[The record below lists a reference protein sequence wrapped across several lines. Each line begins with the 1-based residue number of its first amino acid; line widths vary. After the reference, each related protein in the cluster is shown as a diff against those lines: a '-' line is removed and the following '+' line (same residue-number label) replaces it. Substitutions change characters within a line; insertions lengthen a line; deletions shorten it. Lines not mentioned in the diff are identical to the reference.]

1 MKNKRITVKM
11 KKKYIIPLLVVLA
24 LLVLPG
30 SIVFGNDERNFYY
43 DLGVSYYD
51 KGNID
56 EAISAWEKAI
66 IVNPEFAAAYYNLG
80 NAYEEKGLLK
90 EAVSAWKK
98 VIEITPFDIDVYFN
112 MGVAYTKRG
121 MFREA
126 AKILKKAIEIN
137 PEDPEAHY
145 SLGIVFVNTGKLDNA
160 IEEYNYT
167 IELSPDHAEAYY
179 SLGNAYYDKNML
191 DSAHKSYEAAIRIS
205 SNYADA
211 YNNLGSVLF
220 EKGMIDE
227 AIDAWERAIEIN
239 PNFADAYYN
248 LGNVY
253 DEKRLFCKAVSEW
266 RKALEVDPDT
276 KEKRLFSK
284 AISSW
289 KRALEI
295 NPDMVDAR
303 YNLAAAYTKNKM
315 YKEAISE
322 YKQILIE
329 RPNDPEALFSLG
341 AVYRDKGLIT
351 RAIIQFKMVL
361 AVEPENTS
369 ALDNMGLIHF
379 NKGHYD
385 DAVSMYKR
393 SLQLKPENIDTLYSL
408 GLVHYY
414 RGDLDEA
421 VLVWEK
427 VASINPFYK
436 DVQKNL
442 SLEVSTQREQ
452 DIDNVTANITN
463 VVVGSY
469 DEAAVPAEKAGTQE
483 LLPISVDKNI
493 KQKDVTNQQPVRV
506 SNQQDTPLQVQ
517 PIQQQPEMNHSDV
530 KDMVGQ
536 IGSIAIPTE
545 DKSSTGISTQKNQF
559 VVGKATDD
567 AEKMNNVAVE
577 LHNEEIAPAFK
588 IKAQEVPKI
597 LDDEDGQRNVS
608 DKEGLS
614 LIGLAHL
621 DLGTFYAEKGLIDE
635 AILEFRNAVET
646 NPHHL
651 DSHVELGTAYGLK
664 GLMNKSKAE
673 FKKAIDINLN
683 EAVAKI
689 VFHVLPANKN
699 SKTKI
704 DEVGARINLGNA
716 YKGEEKLERAKL
728 EYEKVLELKPGHL
741 IAKNSLSEIYY
752 ELGASYLEEE
762 KYNNAI
768 TVFDKALDITPDFT
782 QVKDV
787 LGKAHY
793 NLGINYAKNRELDK
807 AIMEFNKILEIEGG
821 GLLKDQPETPPENKV
836 MEEVIV
842 ASKVEVEKPES
853 AKNQKESTFGAGKLQ
868 ESDEEKVSVLDSSY
882 EKKIDL
888 LQIDNDKELKKVEL
902 SESHDPGTHDRM
914 DDLEKEEDAVEKV
927 SRNVHQTDKNVSVQ
941 QKQVDK
947 SSTEILGRTDI
958 QASNDSLENT
968 NGIPNSVNNTN
979 DKAERAIV
987 ESETASSYY
996 IARNYS
1002 ANTGYGEAIEEYEHI
1017 LKGNPYDNN
1026 AHRNLA
1032 YAYYSKALHV
1042 DDAIAMR
1049 EDARESNQNFLVK
1062 RFYLH
1067 GAVDNEESGKMSMA
1081 EHSFDKRSVALHN
1094 RSGNVFFKKEMF
1106 NKAIFE
1112 YRNALE
1118 INPECSKALYN
1129 LAFSFFIKGSHIDVA
1144 LRGRNDPVKM
1154 SFW

>member
-1 MKNKRITVKM
+1 
-11 KKKYIIPLLVVLA
+11 
-24 LLVLPG
+24 
-30 SIVFGNDERNFYY
+30 
-43 DLGVSYYD
+43 
-51 KGNID
+51 
-56 EAISAWEKAI
+56 
-66 IVNPEFAAAYYNLG
+66 
-80 NAYEEKGLLK
+80 
-90 EAVSAWKK
+90 
-98 VIEITPFDIDVYFN
+98 
-112 MGVAYTKRG
+112 
-121 MFREA
+121 
-126 AKILKKAIEIN
+126 
-137 PEDPEAHY
+137 
-145 SLGIVFVNTGKLDNA
+145 
-160 IEEYNYT
+160 
-167 IELSPDHAEAYY
+167 
-179 SLGNAYYDKNML
+179 ML
-191 DSAHKSYEAAIRIS
+191 DSAHKSYEAAIKIS

-211 YNNLGSVLF
+211 FNNLGSVLF
-220 EKGMIDE
+220 DKGMVDE

-266 RKALEVDPDT
+266 RKALEVDPET
-276 KEKRLFSK
+276 KEKRLFRK

-329 RPNDPEALFSLG
+329 KPNDPEALFSLG
-341 AVYRDKGLIT
+341 AVYRDKGLINK
-351 RAIIQFKMVL
+351 AIAQFKMVL

-385 DAVSMYKR
+385 NAVSVYRK
-393 SLQLKPENIDTLYSL
+393 SLQIEPDNIDTLYSL

-421 VLVWEK
+421 IIVWEK

-452 DIDNVTANITN
+452 DVGKVTANITN
-463 VVVGSY
+463 VVKGSP
-469 DEAAVPAEKAGTQE
+469 DEATVPAEEAGTQE
-483 LLPISVDKNI
+483 LFAISVASNS
-493 KQKDVTNQQPVRV
+493 KQKDVTNQQPVKA
-506 SNQQDTPLQVQ
+506 SSQHDAPLQVQ
-517 PIQQQPEMNHSDV
+517 PIRQQPEMNHSDV

-536 IGSIAIPTE
+536 IGSIAISTE
-545 DKSSTGISTQKNQF
+545 DKSSTEISTQKKQF
-559 VVGKATDD
+559 VGGKATDD
-567 AEKMNNVAVE
+567 KGETSNVVVE
-577 LHNEEIAPAFK
+577 LHNEEIVPTSKA
-588 IKAQEVPKI
+588 KAQEVPKI
-597 LDDEDGQRNVS
+597 SDDEDDQKNVS
-608 DKEGLS
+608 DKENLS
-614 LIGLAHL
+614 PIGLAHL

-673 FKKAIDINLN
+673 FKKAIDIDLN

-689 VFHVLPANKN
+689 VFHVLPAGKN

-704 DEVGARINLGNA
+704 DEVKARINLGNA
-716 YKGEEKLERAKL
+716 YKVEEKLERAKL
-728 EYEKVLELKPGHL
+728 EYEKVLELKPGHS

-762 KYNNAI
+762 KYSNAI
-768 TVFDKALDITPDFT
+768 NVFDKALDITPDFT

-787 LGKAHY
+787 LEKAHY

-807 AIMEFNKILEIEGG
+807 AIMEFNKILEIKGG
-821 GLLKDQPETPPENKV
+821 GLRNDQTETPPENEV
-836 MEEVIV
+836 TEEVIV
-842 ASKVEVEKPES
+842 ASKVEVEKPEF
-853 AKNQKESTFGAGKLQ
+853 AKNQNESTFNTEKLQ
-868 ESDEEKVSVLDSSY
+868 KSDEDKVSALDSSY
-882 EKKIDL
+882 KKKIDP
-888 LQIDNDKELKKVEL
+888 LQINNDKELKKVEL
-902 SESHDPGTHDRM
+902 SESHNPDTHDRI
-914 DDLEKEEDAVEKV
+914 DDLEKEEEAVEKV
-927 SRNVHQTDKNVSVQ
+927 SRKAHQPDKNVSVQPNRLVEQVDKSSTEILDRTDTHDRIDDLEKKEETVEKVSRRVYQSDKNVSVQ

-947 SSTEILGRTDI
+947 SSAEILDRTDI

-968 NGIPNSVNNTN
+968 NGTSNYTDDNAG
-979 DKAERAIV
+979 KAII
-987 ESETASSYY
+987 ESETVSSYY
-996 IARNYS
+996 ITRNYS

-1049 EDARESNQNFLVK
+1049 EDARECNQNFLVK

-1067 GAVDNEESGKMSMA
+1067 GTVDNEESGKMSLA

-1118 INPECSKALYN
+1118 INPKCSKALYN

>member
-1 MKNKRITVKM
+1 M
-11 KKKYIIPLLVVLA
+11 KKKCMILLLVVLA

-30 SIVFGNDERNFYY
+30 SILLGNDERNFYY
-43 DLGVSYYD
+43 DLGISYYD

-56 EAISAWEKAI
+56 EAISAWEIAI

-90 EAVSAWKK
+90 EAMSAWEK

-112 MGVAYTKRG
+112 MGVAYSKRG

-126 AKILKKAIEIN
+126 IKTFRKAIEIN
-137 PEDPEAHY
+137 PEDPDTHY
-145 SLGIVFVNTGKLDNA
+145 SLGIVFVNTGELDNA

-167 IELSPDHAEAYY
+167 IELRPEHAEAYY

-191 DSAHKSYEAAIRIS
+191 DSAHKSYRAAIKIS
-205 SNYADA
+205 NNYADA

-220 EKGMIDE
+220 DKGMIDE

-266 RKALEVDPDT
+266 RKALEVDPDI
-276 KEKRLFSK
+276 KEKRLFYK

-315 YKEAISE
+315 YKEAINE

-329 RPNDPEALFSLG
+329 LPNNPEALFSLG
-341 AVYRDKGLIT
+341 VAYRDKGLANK
-351 RAIIQFKMVL
+351 AIIQFKRVL
-361 AVEPENTS
+361 VVQPENPS

-385 DAVSMYKR
+385 NAVSVYRK
-393 SLQLKPENIDTLYSL
+393 SLQIEPDNIDTLYSL

-421 VLVWEK
+421 IIIWEK

-442 SLEVSTQREQ
+442 SLEVSTQRKQ
-452 DIDNVTANITN
+452 DIDKVTAHTTN
-463 VVVGSY
+463 VVKGSH
-469 DEAAVPAEKAGTQE
+469 DEVTVSAEKTGPQE
-483 LLPISVDKNI
+483 LLAMPVDRNS
-493 KQKDVTNQQPVRV
+493 KQKEVANQQSVKAV
-506 SNQQDTPLQVQ
+506 NQHDIPLQVQ
-517 PIQQQPEMNHSDV
+517 PVKQQLERNHSDV
-530 KDMVGQ
+530 KNMVGQ
-536 IGSIAIPTE
+536 IGSIAISTE
-545 DKSSTGISTQKNQF
+545 DKSSTEISTQKKQF
-559 VVGKATDD
+559 IDGKATDD
-567 AEKMNNVAVE
+567 KEEMSNVVAE
-577 LHNEEIAPAFK
+577 LHNEEIAPAYKSKAREVLK
-588 IKAQEVPKI
+588 IPG
-597 LDDEDGQRNVS
+597 DENDQKNVS
-608 DKEGLS
+608 DKESLS
-614 LIGLAHL
+614 PIGLAHL
-621 DLGTFYAEKGLIDE
+621 DLGTVYAEKGLIDE
-635 AILEFRNAVET
+635 AIMEFRNAVET

-651 DSHVELGTAYGLK
+651 DSHVELGMAYGLK
-664 GLMNKSKAE
+664 GLMDKSKAE
-673 FKKAIDINLN
+673 FEKAIDINLN

-689 VFHVLPANKN
+689 VFHVLPADKN
-699 SKTKI
+699 SKPKL
-704 DEVGARINLGNA
+704 DEVRARINLGDA
-716 YKGEEKLERAKL
+716 YNEEEKLERAKL

-787 LGKAHY
+787 LEKAHY

-807 AIMEFNKILEIEGG
+807 AIMEFSKILESEGG
-821 GLLKDQPETPPENKV
+821 ELRKDQAETPQENKV
-836 MEEVIV
+836 AEEVIV
-842 ASKVEVEKPES
+842 ASKVEIEKPEF
-853 AKNQKESTFGAGKLQ
+853 AQYQNESTFNTEKLR

-882 EKKIDL
+882 EKKIDP
-888 LQIDNDKELKKVEL
+888 LQINNDEELKKVEL
-902 SESHDPGTHDRM
+902 SENRNPDIHDRIG
-914 DDLEKEEDAVEKV
+914 DLEKETVGKV
-927 SRNVHQTDKNVSVQ
+927 SRNVHQLDKNVSVQ
-941 QKQVDK
+941 PNRLVEQVDK
-947 SSTEILGRTDI
+947 SSIEMFGRTDI
-958 QASNDSLENT
+958 QASNDRLEHT
-968 NGIPNSVNNTN
+968 NGTSNNTDDN
-979 DKAERAIV
+979 AERAII
-987 ESETASSYY
+987 ESETVSYY
-996 IARNYS
+996 ITRNYS
-1002 ANTGYGEAIEEYEHI
+1002 ANTGYDEAIEEYEDI
-1017 LKGNPYDNN
+1017 LNGNPYDNS
-1026 AHRNLA
+1026 AHHNLA

-1049 EDARESNQNFLVK
+1049 EDARENNRSFLVK
-1062 RFYLH
+1062 RFYLS
-1067 GAVDNEESGKMSMA
+1067 GTVDNEESGKMSLV
-1081 EHSFDKRSVALHN
+1081 EHSFDKKSVTLHN
-1094 RSGNVFFKKEMF
+1094 SSGNVFFKKEMF

-1118 INPECSKALYN
+1118 INPKCSKALYN
-1129 LAFSFFIKGSHIDVA
+1129 LAFSFSIKGSHVDVA
-1144 LRGRNDPVKM
+1144 LRSKNDSMKM

>member
-1 MKNKRITVKM
+1 M
-11 KKKYIIPLLVVLA
+11 KKKCIIPLLIVLA

-30 SIVFGNDERNFYY
+30 SMVFGNDERNFYY
-43 DLGVSYYD
+43 DLGVSHYD
-51 KGNID
+51 KGKID
-56 EAISAWEKAI
+56 EAISAWEIAI

-90 EAVSAWKK
+90 EAVSAWEK

-126 AKILKKAIEIN
+126 AKIFKKAIKIN
-137 PEDPEAHY
+137 PEDSEAHY
-145 SLGIVFVNTGKLDNA
+145 SLGIVYVNTGKLDNA

-167 IELSPDHAEAYY
+167 IELRPDHAEAYY

-191 DSAHKSYEAAIRIS
+191 DSAHKSYKAAIKIS

-211 YNNLGSVLF
+211 FNNLGSVLF
-220 EKGMIDE
+220 DKGMIDE

-266 RKALEVDPDT
+266 RKALEVDPET

-322 YKQILIE
+322 NKQILIE

-341 AVYRDKGLIT
+341 AVYRDKGLINK
-351 RAIIQFKMVL
+351 AIAQFKMVL

-385 DAVSMYKR
+385 NAVSVYRK
-393 SLQLKPENIDTLYSL
+393 SLQIEPDNIDTLYNL
-408 GLVHYY
+408 GLVYYY

-421 VLVWEK
+421 IIVWEK

-452 DIDNVTANITN
+452 DVGKVTANTTN
-463 VVVGSY
+463 VVKGSH
-469 DEAAVPAEKAGTQE
+469 DEATVPAEEAGTQE
-483 LLPISVDKNI
+483 LFAISVDSNS
-493 KQKDVTNQQPVRV
+493 KQKDITNQQPVKA
-506 SNQQDTPLQVQ
+506 SSQHDTPLQVQ
-517 PIQQQPEMNHSDV
+517 PIRQQPEMNHSDV

-536 IGSIAIPTE
+536 IGSIAISTE
-545 DKSSTGISTQKNQF
+545 DKSSTEISTQKKQF
-559 VVGKATDD
+559 VGGKATDD
-567 AEKMNNVAVE
+567 KGETSNVVVE
-577 LHNEEIAPAFK
+577 LHNEEIVPTSKA
-588 IKAQEVPKI
+588 KAQEVPKI
-597 LDDEDGQRNVS
+597 SDDEDDQKNVS
-608 DKEGLS
+608 DKENLS
-614 LIGLAHL
+614 PIGLAHL

-716 YKGEEKLERAKL
+716 YKVEEKLERAKL

-752 ELGASYLEEE
+752 KLGASYLEEE
-762 KYNNAI
+762 KYSNAI
-768 TVFDKALDITPDFT
+768 NVFDKALDITPDFT

-787 LGKAHY
+787 LEKAHY

-807 AIMEFNKILEIEGG
+807 AIMEFNKILEIKGG
-821 GLLKDQPETPPENKV
+821 GLRNDQTETPPENEV
-836 MEEVIV
+836 TEEVIV
-842 ASKVEVEKPES
+842 ASKVEVEKPEF
-853 AKNQKESTFGAGKLQ
+853 AKNQNESTINIEKLKK
-868 ESDEEKVSVLDSSY
+868 SDEEKVSALDSSY
-882 EKKIDL
+882 EKKIDT
-888 LQIDNDKELKKVEL
+888 LQINNDKELKKVEL
-902 SESHDPGTHDRM
+902 SESRNPDTHDRIG
-914 DDLEKEEDAVEKV
+914 DLEKEDETVEKV
-927 SRNVHQTDKNVSVQ
+927 SRKVHQTDKNVSVQ

-947 SSTEILGRTDI
+947 SSTEILDRTDI

-968 NGIPNSVNNTN
+968 NGTSNSVNNTD
-979 DKAERAIV
+979 DKAEERAIV
-987 ESETASSYY
+987 ESETVSSYY
-996 IARNYS
+996 ISRNYS
-1002 ANTGYGEAIEEYEHI
+1002 ANTGYGEAIEEFEHI

-1049 EDARESNQNFLVK
+1049 EDARECNQNFLVK

-1067 GAVDNEESGKMSMA
+1067 GAVDNEESGKLSLA
-1081 EHSFDKRSVALHN
+1081 EHSFDKKSVALHN

-1118 INPECSKALYN
+1118 INPSCSKALYN